1 MVDWSNWAGTVHAS
15 PSETV
20 MVRDVAHL
28 QLLCE
33 ESSLEGRRVKAVGA
47 GHSFTGIAEPTDI
60 LLRMDQLSGVM
71 SADAVTGRVWVQAGT
86 PLHVLGPELYRRG
99 LAMTNL
105 GDIDRQT
112 IAGAIS
118 TGTHGTGMGFAGL
131 SGQIRG
137 VEMVTSDGSLLR
149 ITDDQ
154 SPEMLPAVS
163 LGLGALGIL
172 TAVEIQCVPKFLL
185 CAQESPD
192 TLHSVLESLDQRVD
206 GSDHFEFYWFPHTD
220 RVLTKTNTRND
231 DESLR
236 SPLPGWRSRL
246 DDDLLSNKLFDGVNR
261 LTARAPRLIPKVNQL
276 SSRAL
281 SARSY
286 VDWSYK
292 VFASARDVRF
302 RESEYAVPREAV
314 PALLRELSRWMQSST
329 ERIAFPVEV
338 RFAAADDRWLSTA
351 YGRETGYIAIHQY
364 HQRDHSA
371 YFNAFWSMLS
381 DHEARPHWGKL
392 HDLAADDLRERYPN
406 FDEFVA
412 LRNRLDP
419 RRIFTNAYLDQ
430 VLGA

>member
-1 MVDWSNWAGTVHAS
+1 
-15 PSETV
+15 

-33 ESSLEGRRVKAVGA
+33 ESSLSGRRVKPVGA

-60 LLRMDQLSGVM
+60 LVRMDRLSGVL
-71 SADAVTGRVWVQAGT
+71 SADTSTGRAWVRAGT

-105 GDIDRQT
+105 GDIDRQSV
-112 IAGAIS
+112 AGAIS
-118 TGTHGTGMGFAGL
+118 TGTHGTGVDFTGL
-131 SGQIRG
+131 SGQICG
-137 VEMVTSDGSLLR
+137 AELVTGDGSLLR

-154 SPEMLPAVS
+154 NPELLPAVS

-172 TAVEIQCVPKFLL
+172 TAVEIQCVPRFLL
-185 CAQESPD
+185 CAQETPD
-192 TLHSVLESLDQRVD
+192 TLHAVLETLDQRVD

-236 SPLPGWRSRL
+236 SPLPAWRARL
-246 DDDLLSNKLFDGVNR
+246 DDDLLSNKLFEGVNR
-261 LTARAPRLIPKVNQL
+261 LTTRAPGIIPQVNQL
-276 SSRAL
+276 SARAL

-314 PALLRELSRWMQSST
+314 PSLLRELASWIDAGSEQ
-329 ERIAFPVEV
+329 IAFPVEV
-338 RFAAADDRWLSTA
+338 RFAAPDDRWLSTA
-351 YGRETGYIAIHQY
+351 FGRETGYVAIHQY

-371 YFNAFWSMLS
+371 YFNGFWSMLR
-381 DHEARPHWGKL
+381 DHEARPHWGKM
-392 HDLAADDLRERYPN
+392 HDLAAGDLRERYPK

-412 LRNRLDP
+412 LRDRLDP
-419 RRIFTNAYLDQ
+419 KRIFTNTYLDQ